1 MRGSS
6 RATGRALATS
16 RSDPRETPLGAGT
29 PQEKEGSPPGPRSQ
43 RLRPG
48 RGGLGEVE
56 EAPSKR
62 RRKRLPSDPR
72 KVDRDQPHVAPPK
85 PVSLTKATAA
95 RAHHLVSPNP
105 SLKHKTTTTQLLSFM
120 KPSPGIKF
128 GVAATTTRHDTPN
141 IVTPRGDEEDYA
153 SRPLP
158 TSGLRDDSQNLP
170 AAGEPT
176 ADPDSARRRSARAA
190 SRGSGRR
197 RQRAVLRLCRGPQPA
212 PGATSDTRG
221 LEAGGTPPKKKKSW
235 QHCRKVGLTSQATIA
250 AAGASGTGG
259 SRPRSRPPG
268 EGGNQVAERSPARRF
283 PPPLGLGSRLEESL
297 KRLSPRHT
305 QKRP

>member
-6 RATGRALATS
+6 LATGRALATS

-29 PQEKEGSPPGPRSQ
+29 PQEKEGSPPGPRFQ

-128 GVAATTTRHDTPN
+128 GVAATTTRHAEYRYTAGG
-141 IVTPRGDEEDYA
+141 R
-153 SRPLP
+153 R
-158 TSGLRDDSQNLP
+158 GLRLASPPHLRSPRRLP
-170 AAGEPT
+170 K
-176 ADPDSARRRSARAA
+176 
-190 SRGSGRR
+190 
-197 RQRAVLRLCRGPQPA
+197 L
-212 PGATSDTRG
+212 TRG
-221 LEAGGTPPKKKKSW
+221 GGTD
-235 QHCRKVGLTSQATIA
+235 R
-250 AAGASGTGG
+250 
-259 SRPRSRPPG
+259 
-268 EGGNQVAERSPARRF
+268 
-283 PPPLGLGSRLEESL
+283 
-297 KRLSPRHT
+297 
-305 QKRP
+305 